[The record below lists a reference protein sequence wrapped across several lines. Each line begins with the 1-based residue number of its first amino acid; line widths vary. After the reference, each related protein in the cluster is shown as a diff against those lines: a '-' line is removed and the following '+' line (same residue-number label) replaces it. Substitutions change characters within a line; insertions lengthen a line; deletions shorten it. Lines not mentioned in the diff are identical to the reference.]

1 MKYKYKIDG
10 LLLRFL
16 VNYLKNRKQQVVIGN
31 STSSSCNVNS
41 GVPQGSIVGP
51 ILFVLFINDISE
63 NLSVGTNIALYA
75 DDTKMWRE
83 IHSNRDQEILQ
94 NDIFTLQNWAANNK
108 MKFHPSKCHILPV
121 SRKRIPPLDK
131 RFHYYLDGNN
141 LGYCT
146 SENDLG
152 VLITSKLNFTDQCN
166 KLYSKANS
174 RLALLKRTCHFVK
187 NREQKRKLY
196 LTMQWY
202 VAYLSIALW
211 SGSHTTRLQQLNSK
225 IFSVEQSNGSVTKN
239 INPTQT

>member
-1 MKYKYKIDG
+1 
-10 LLLRFL
+10 
-16 VNYLKNRKQQVVIGN
+16 
-31 STSSSCNVNS
+31 
-41 GVPQGSIVGP
+41 
-51 ILFVLFINDISE
+51 
-63 NLSVGTNIALYA
+63 
-75 DDTKMWRE
+75 MWRE
-83 IHSNRDQEILQ
+83 IHSNRDHEILQ
-94 NDIFTLQNWAANNK
+94 NDIFTLQNWATNNK

-196 LTMQWY
+196 LTM
-202 VAYLSIALW
+202 VRSI
-211 SGSHTTRLQQLNSK
+211 
-225 IFSVEQSNGSVTKN
+225 FEQTFA
-239 INPTQT
+239 